1 MYIHM
6 RPSYPINCWGVPL
19 KALPGF
25 FNLLAFMIDPAIY
38 NALSAIKKYVQ
49 IDRLYDYYS
58 TVLPIPAMNDCLHSG
73 HSGGG
78 GAATAFNYL
87 Y

>member
-1 MYIHM
+1 MYRNM
-6 RPSYPINCWGVPL
+6 RPSYAINMWGVPL

-58 TVLPIPAMNDCLHSG
+58 SVLPIPYDER
-73 HSGGG
+73 
-78 GAATAFNYL
+78 
-87 Y
+87 